1 MEDLFS
7 GTQKEISL
15 EVGDRLRKVEGGWSR
30 VSVRQGNRRQDQKP

>member
-30 VSVRQGNRRQDQKP
+30 VRTKRGNRGQDQKP